1 MANTHDHHDHVH
13 HDHDHDHDH
22 DHSLTFQ
29 PDHPDTEYDFL
40 EAAIRELLIEKGL
53 LTAEQIQVQ
62 IESMEGRTVEKG
74 QDLIA
79 RAWTD
84 PAFKERL
91 MGDAMNVLRE
101 EMGIDMEHQPEVMVV
116 ENTPDVH
123 NVIVCTLCS
132 CYPRSVLG
140 VPPAWYK
147 KKAYRSRVVVE
158 PRDVLKE
165 FGTEI
170 ADDVEVRVH
179 DSTADLR
186 YIVLPMQ
193 PEGTEGWSA
202 EQLKPLVSRD
212 SLIGVAPARSPA

>member
-22 DHSLTFQ
+22 SLTFQ
-29 PDHPDTEYDFL
+29 PDHPDTDYDFM
-40 EAAIRELLIEKGL
+40 EMAIRELVIEKGL
-53 LTAEQIQVQ
+53 LTAKQIQEQ
-62 IESMEGRTVEKG
+62 MEAMDGRTVEKG

-84 PAFKERL
+84 PAFKTRL
-91 MGDAMNVLRE
+91 KADAMNVLKD

-116 ENTPDVH
+116 ENTADVH

-147 KKAYRSRVVVE
+147 KKAYRARVVVE
-158 PRDVLKE
+158 PRAVLKE
-165 FGTEI
+165 FGT
-170 ADDVEVRVH
+170 DLPDMVEVRVH

-186 YIVLPMQ
+186 YIVLPQQ
-193 PEGTEGWSA
+193 PEGTSGWSM
-202 EQLKPLVSRD
+202 EKLKPLVTRD
-212 SLIGVAPARSPA
+212 ALIGVTLARSPA

>member
-1 MANTHDHHDHVH
+1 MADTHS
-13 HDHDHDHDH
+13 HDHDH

-29 PDHPDTEYDFL
+29 PDHPDTEYDYL

-53 LTAEQIQVQ
+53 LTAQQIQSH
-62 IESMEGRTVEKG
+62 IESMEGRTVDNG
-74 QDLIA
+74 QELIA

-84 PAFKERL
+84 PEFKARL
-91 MGDAMNVLRE
+91 KADAMTVLGD
-101 EMGIDMEHQPEVMVV
+101 EMGINMEHQPRVMVV
-116 ENTPDVH
+116 ENTADVH

-147 KKAYRSRVVVE
+147 KKAYRARTVVE
-158 PRDVLKE
+158 PRQVLRE
-165 FGTEI
+165 FGTEL
-170 ADDVEVRVH
+170 ADTVEVRVH

-193 PEGTEGWSA
+193 PEGTEGWSK
-202 EQLKPLVSRD
+202 EQLKPLVTRD
-212 SLIGVAPARSPA
+212 SLIGVAPARSPAQSPA

>member
-1 MANTHDHHDHVH
+1 MANSHDHHDHTH
-13 HDHDHDHDH
+13 HDHEHDHDHA
-22 DHSLTFQ
+22 LTIQ

-53 LTAEQIQVQ
+53 LTAQQIQEQ

-74 QDLIA
+74 QELIA

-91 MGDAMNVLRE
+91 MGDAMNVLRD

-147 KKAYRSRVVVE
+147 KKAYRSRAVTE
-158 PRDVLKE
+158 PRAVLRE
-165 FGTEI
+165 FGTDL
-170 ADDVEVRVH
+170 ADNVEVRVH

-193 PEGTEGWSA
+193 PAGTEGWSKD
-202 EQLKPLVSRD
+202 QLKPLVTRD
-212 SLIGVAPARSPA
+212 SLIGVTPARAPN

>member
-22 DHSLTFQ
+22 SLTFQ
-29 PDHPDTEYDFL
+29 PDHPDTDYDFM
-40 EAAIRELLIEKGL
+40 EMAIRELIIEKGL
-53 LTAEQIQVQ
+53 LTAQQIQEH
-62 IESMEGRTVEKG
+62 IEAMDGRTVEKG

-84 PAFKERL
+84 PAFKARL
-91 MGDAMNVLRE
+91 MADAMNVLRD

-116 ENTPDVH
+116 ENTPAVH

-158 PRDVLKE
+158 PRVILKE
-165 FGTEI
+165 FGT
-170 ADDVEVRVH
+170 DLPDNVEVRVH

-186 YIVLPMQ
+186 YIVLPQQ
-193 PEGTEGWSA
+193 PAGTEGWSK
-202 EQLKPLVSRD
+202 EQLMPLVTRD
-212 SLIGVAPARSPA
+212 SLIGVTPARSPA

>member
-1 MANTHDHHDHVH
+1 MASTHDHHDHVH
-13 HDHDHDHDH
+13 HDHDHEH

-40 EAAIRELLIEKGL
+40 EMAIRELIIEKGL
-53 LTAEQIQVQ
+53 LTAQQIQQQ
-62 IESMEGRTVEKG
+62 IDEMESRSIENG
-74 QDLIA
+74 QELIV

-84 PAFKERL
+84 PGFKQRL
-91 MGDAMNVLRE
+91 LDDGVRVLKD
-101 EMGIDMEHQPEVMVV
+101 MGIKMEHQPEVKVV
-116 ENTPDVH
+116 ENTANVH

-147 KKAYRSRVVVE
+147 KKAYRSRVVLE
-158 PRDVLKE
+158 PRQVLRE
-165 FGTEI
+165 FGT
-170 ADDVEVRVH
+170 DLPDNVEVRVH

-193 PEGTEGWSA
+193 PSGTDNWTTD
-202 EQLKPLVSRD
+202 QLKPLVTRD
-212 SLIGVAPARSPA
+212 SLIGVAPARAPV